1 SIGQGEINVT
11 PLQQAVAYAAVA
23 NGGDILRPQ
32 IVKRIESPDGKLLR
46 EFQPEVVRKAGVK
59 DASLVLIREGLEA
72 VVNEPGGTAYR
83 SRLPDVHFAGKTGTA
98 QVMKLGQKQKLDPTT
113 VAYLSR
119 DHAWFAAFAPA
130 EEPEIVVVVLNE
142 HGGWGAEAAAPAAAR
157 TIEAYF
163 RLKRQEAAPPVASSA
178 VQ

>member
-1 SIGQGEINVT
+1 MLRE
-11 PLQQAVAYAAVA
+11 LQ
-23 NGGDILRPQ
+23 
-32 IVKRIESPDGKLLR
+32 PDLLR
-46 EFQPEVVRKAGVK
+46 KLGVK
-59 DASLVLIREGLEA
+59 ETSLAAIRAGLVA

-83 SRLPDVHFAGKTGTA
+83 SRLSDIRFAGKTGTA
-98 QVMKLGQKQKLDPTT
+98 QVMKLGQKQKLDPTA
-113 VAYLSR
+113 VAYYSR